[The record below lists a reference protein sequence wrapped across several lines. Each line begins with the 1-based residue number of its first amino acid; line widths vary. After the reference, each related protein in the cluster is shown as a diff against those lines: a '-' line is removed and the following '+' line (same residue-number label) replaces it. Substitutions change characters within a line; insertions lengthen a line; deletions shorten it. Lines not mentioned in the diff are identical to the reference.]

1 MANDPP
7 VLFPT
12 KADEPRIDTLRW
24 RTKPGSTPSDGGR
37 NPDRPPPGRDPPPP
51 RLAAA
56 RSWRTTPPSY
66 SLPRRTNPGSTP
78 SDGGPNPD
86 RHPQMADEPRIDTLG
101 WRTKPGSTPSDG
113 GRNPDRPPPGR
124 DPPPPRL
131 AAARSW
137 RTKPGSTPS
146 GGGRTPDRPPPGEIH
161 RQPGGMVR
169 AAGWV
174 RNGRRGTGGRGSGRV
189 PWRPARSCAAGRRRG

>member
-86 RHPQMADEPRIDTLG
+86 RHPQMADETRIDHP
-101 WRTKPGSTPSDG
+101 PGEIHRHPDSPRPAHG
-113 GRNPDRPPPGR
+113 GRNPDRHPQVG
-124 DPPPPRL
+124 DEPRIVY
-131 AAARSW
+131 
-137 RTKPGSTPS
+137 THTTST
-146 GGGRTPDRPPPGEIH
+146 
-161 RQPGGMVR
+161 
-169 AAGWV
+169 
-174 RNGRRGTGGRGSGRV
+174 
-189 PWRPARSCAAGRRRG
+189 